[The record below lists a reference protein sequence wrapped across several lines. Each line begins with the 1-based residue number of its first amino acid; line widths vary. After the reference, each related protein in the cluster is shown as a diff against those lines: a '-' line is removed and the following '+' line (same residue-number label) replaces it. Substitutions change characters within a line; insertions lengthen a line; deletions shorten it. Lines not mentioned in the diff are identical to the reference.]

1 MSKTLPVAQPAV
13 ASAGASAGS
22 GIWLGIAGMLCFSL
36 TLPATKLAVTSVDAL
51 IVGLGRSLVALPFA
65 LVALL
70 LSRGGL
76 PPRSAMT
83 RLPIVVAGN
92 IFGFPVFS
100 ALAVHYS
107 SAAHAAVI
115 FGTMPF
121 ATALAGA
128 LRARERMSPRF
139 WLFSA
144 AGAAVTALFS
154 FDSQRSGGIGL
165 GDLYACIAVALGS
178 LGYAEGALLARQ
190 FGPMRVQA
198 WALVLG
204 APPVAVLV
212 AWLAATRGLH
222 PDLKACAGLL
232 YIGAFSSFL
241 GFIPW
246 NAGLARGGVARV
258 GQILLL
264 QPICTIAWSFL
275 LLHESVNDKTLLSAV
290 AVCLCATL
298 AIRARHKASG
308 AH

>member
-1 MSKTLPVAQPAV
+1 MTKTLPVAQPAL
-13 ASAGASAGS
+13 APSGTSAGS

-51 IVGLGRSLVALPFA
+51 TVGLGRSLVALPFA
-65 LVALL
+65 LVALV
-70 LSRGGL
+70 LSRGGM
-76 PPRSAMT
+76 PPRSAIA
-83 RLPIVVAGN
+83 RLSIVVAGN

-100 ALAVHYS
+100 ALAVSQS

-128 LRARERMSPRF
+128 FRARERMPSRF

-144 AGAAVTALFS
+144 AGAAITALFS
-154 FDSQRSGGIGL
+154 FDSQRSGAIGL

-178 LGYAEGALLARQ
+178 LGYAEGAILARR

-198 WALVLG
+198 WALMLG
-204 APPVAVLV
+204 ALPVAVLV
-212 AWLAATRGLH
+212 TCLVATRGLH
-222 PDLKACAGLL
+222 LDPRACAGLL

-275 LLHESVNDKTLLSAV
+275 LLHENVDGKTLLSAA

-308 AH
+308 SQ